1 MLIIIFPQRV
11 IGCLI
16 CDVEEVVENI
26 KINQTH
32 KQYLILILSHFS
44 KLLIICG
51 WMYSVD
57 LKILT
62 SG

>member
-62 SG
+62 SE

>member
-62 SG
+62 